1 MGIQSFLKIRV
12 FDLHQSGQIWKNL
25 ARLFFTYQIYNNCHG
40 NASGILCKTINK
52 YSSRNAGAKKMTAQ
66 GFCKI
71 HAGLHIERREKTHPA
86 GMDKKCIKDAWLSE

>member
-1 MGIQSFLKIRV
+1 
-12 FDLHQSGQIWKNL
+12 
-25 ARLFFTYQIYNNCHG
+25 
-40 NASGILCKTINK
+40 
-52 YSSRNAGAKKMTAQ
+52 MTAQ